1 MVDILD
7 YISDLNSENE
17 KKRAFAAEDIA
28 YDGLS
33 EGIVPLVERLQI
45 ETSRFVKEAIVN
57 SLKKMKGMDLVDNV
71 IPLLRYDDAFIRNA
85 SIDIL
90 SAQGGNAIEPIRKLL
105 SDPDKDV
112 RKFAVDVVMQLKNGY
127 SANMI
132 AEALD
137 DVDMNIVITA
147 VEYLGR
153 MESYAYAHRIN
164 ALLQNT
170 PSLLLRCT
178 CLETL
183 AIIADKESVATVA
196 AVYPN
201 SRLINPLELYSYLK
215 FIAYRGTEDDLPLI
229 MDLMRDKGHI
239 MHKEI
244 INALQGILHRIHRD
258 SLDEELL
265 SGLNAYL
272 ETGINDINKYEL
284 LVLLAAFNNEGI
296 FPILVRYATIDNLL
310 ICQGA
315 VEGLGIYGNKE
326 GQAVLT
332 ELKYKVT
339 DEELLEAIDRSL
351 IQLHR

>member
-1 MVDILD
+1 MVDIMD

-28 YDGLS
+28 YDGLI
-33 EGIVPLVERLQI
+33 EGIVPLVDRLQI

-57 SLKKMKGMDLVDNV
+57 SLKAMNGLDLVNNV
-71 IPLLRYDDAFIRNA
+71 IPLLRSDDAFIRNA

-90 SAQGGNAIEPIRKLL
+90 SAQGGNVIEPIRKLL

-112 RKFAVDVVMQLKNGY
+112 RKFAIDVVMQLKSGY

-153 MESYAYAHRIN
+153 MESYAYAHRVN

-170 PSLLLRCT
+170 PNLLLRCT

-183 AIIADKESVATVA
+183 AIIADKESVAAVA

-201 SRLINPLELYSYLK
+201 SRLISPLELYSYLK
-215 FIAYRGTEDDLPLI
+215 FIAYRGTENDLPLI
-229 MDLMRDKGHI
+229 MDLMRDKGNM

-258 SLDEELL
+258 RLDEELL

-272 ETGINDINKYEL
+272 ETDINDINKYEL
-284 LVLLAAFNNEGI
+284 LLLLAAFNNEGI
-296 FPILVRYATIDNLL
+296 FPILVKYATSDNQL

-315 VEGLGIYGNKE
+315 AEGLGIYGQKE
-326 GQAVLT
+326 GAAVLS
-332 ELKYKVT
+332 ELKNKVV